1 MHSVSS
7 VYRRRNS
14 ASPGMIKRKLT
25 FSDEDDEQDGALE
38 GEKMETF
45 SVDDDDDDDE
55 DEDEDDNEDLDKFE
69 DDGFIV
75 DDVEKEEE
83 GGNEQDREDRQNKK
97 KKPKKK
103 SLKNIILDDD
113 DLQLIQENKALGILQ
128 FKNVS
133 QPLKRLKKAG
143 KDSEFAGHS
152 SFYDDSLFD
161 DIYGEEEAL
170 SYDEDE
176 MATFIVD
183 DNEIVAN
190 RAPLRYWNS
199 NDDKLRQAV
208 VVVSPP
214 VKEAG
219 YLVGD
224 VNEILTQRK
233 QALAMIV
240 KPDNSNEFEPFFL
253 VDKYM
258 TERDDYVREVDLPE
272 RMQVFE
278 EIVGPPPVDE
288 MSINEESDW
297 ILSQLAK
304 NVYPLFCTRRT
315 WEGVDEGFDP
325 LSKIKKAD
333 IMRFLELHHI
343 EKYDIPFIAMY
354 RKEQC
359 ISLLENV
366 EQDEGEET
374 ANGSLEQACRL
385 KWHKVLWTIKELD
398 KKWLLL
404 EKRKTALQMY
414 YEKRYDEECEKIGDD
429 IELSLH
435 KWQPF
440 DSIVESLT
448 KAEWEGEINDVDVKF
463 SLHFPLDAE
472 IMDGKLKRPYRKSLY
487 GNCKKAG
494 LWKLAGQFGCN
505 SEKLGVQIALEKVG
519 MEFSEDHDEAPAE
532 IASIYTC
539 PMFENPEA
547 VLKGAR
553 HMAAM
558 EISCEPCIR
567 KYVRS
572 IFMDKAVVS
581 TNPTAK
587 GNVAVDSLHQFTAVK
602 WLCDKPLSK
611 FKDAQWLL
619 IQRAEEEKLLQVTM
633 RLPENVLNNMLD
645 NFSLAYL
652 WDGAGPSAELWNEQR
667 KLILQDTIFNLLLP
681 AMEKEARVTLI
692 ARAKNWLLMEYGK
705 QLWKRVSVGPYL
717 DKENIANLEKGIPA
731 RVMACCR
738 GPGNPATTFVMLDSS
753 GELLDVLDVDSLHL
767 RSQNVYALQRKKSDK
782 LRVLK
787 FIVNHQPHVIV
798 IGAAN
803 VSCVELKDT
812 IKEIVSKTEESRDA
826 YQAMGRINVVYGD
839 EALPQ
844 LYESSQISSDQLPTQ
859 SGIVKRAVALG
870 RYIQNPLAMVANL
883 CGIQKEIVSWTF
895 SPLEHYLMPD
905 EKYEMIEQIMVDVTN
920 QVGLDINMALKHV
933 WYLPLLQFVSGLGP
947 QKAAFLRREMVE
959 GRAISGRK
967 DLTSFGLSTKVVFH
981 NAVGFLCV
989 RHSGLLRP
997 CTDIELLDDTRI
1009 HPESYGLAGKL
1020 AKAICNDAL
1029 QEEVIKY
1036 VKENPELLNEFNV
1049 DDYADNY
1056 EIVEGEN
1063 MKESLRHIKMEL
1075 LYGFQDPRAAYK
1087 EPTQD
1092 EEFKMITSKYGDAF
1106 AEGRII
1112 EAKVQQVQSQRAFC
1126 MLDLGLTGILMK
1138 DDFLNEGGDFALQDK
1153 LHGGDTISCKI
1164 KHIDKTSY
1172 QVILTCKDTDMKRT
1186 KDEDFCDVDPYYC
1199 EGESCPI
1206 NQKENACKDKEFAK
1220 QNFMPRIINHPK
1232 FKNMS
1237 LDQAV
1242 EFLSDK
1248 DVGDS
1253 LFRPS
1258 SRGPSHLTLT
1268 LKVFEKL
1275 YVHKDIIEGGKDQKN
1290 LTSLLHLGTILKIG
1304 EDTYGNLDE
1313 VMDQYVDPVIKHLK
1327 EMLSF
1332 QKFKGGLKADVDK
1345 LLKAERSED
1354 PMKIVYGFGVS
1365 YEHPGTFI
1373 LTYIRSGNPHHEYV
1387 GLLPKG
1393 FKFRKCIFEK
1403 IEHLVVFF
1411 QKHIHIV
1418 QPNSETCRKPSLGI
1432 STGEY
1437 MGSGPSGW
1445 QGQLNSSKGKSVS
1458 RGADDYC
1465 GDGGNGNEHPSQV
1478 GPSKWGSC
1486 LKDEDG
1492 TLDGRSS
1499 SLYASNTWN
1508 SPNNESVPVGG
1519 GDCADA
1525 IGGNWCSDYSNRNSG
1540 WSKGS
1545 GDDNLWSGL
1554 GGVNTG
1560 GQGRGRGFGR
1570 NSSDSG
1576 YVNNRNETGWGRGN
1590 RDQVGAGGWRGNNDH
1605 NRSGG
1610 SWGSNRGGLH
1620 VSGGNRGGRG
1630 WGRGRGQRQD
1640 SSNKGDDD
1648 SKENWGSDRGNI
1660 RWSNGD
1666 DNGADGW
1673 GSNNDTSG
1681 GGFWGGNNYA
1691 KGGGSRGGKEG
1702 GWHGGVGQ
1710 RGGRALGPGPSR
1722 GGGRGQ
1728 RHGSYHR
1735 GGEGGEGNFHGEWN
1749 RSRNETGWGS
1759 SMGNGTGGWGGNKE
1773 NESGGWH
1780 VSGGDSQGDGNGRG
1794 WGRGRDSGQNRSRG
1808 HGPRHESCNR
1818 GDDREEGKV
1827 SGGWN
1832 RSGNENRWGGSNDGR
1847 TGGNWGGNKGGWC
1860 GSGNNQDYCNAPHQ
1874 RWGPDCGRGQDRG
1887 GRRGRGNKQGYL
1899 NDGDDDK
1906 KDEFTSEWKRGGNWG
1921 GGRGSSGNSGRS
1933 GGNWGSNGGDGNSRG
1948 GNWGGGDGGTD
1959 SGGGSWGGGN
1969 AWNKGGNGSC

>member
-1 MHSVSS
+1 
-7 VYRRRNS
+7 
-14 ASPGMIKRKLT
+14 
-25 FSDEDDEQDGALE
+25 
-38 GEKMETF
+38 
-45 SVDDDDDDDE
+45 
-55 DEDEDDNEDLDKFE
+55 
-69 DDGFIV
+69 
-75 DDVEKEEE
+75 
-83 GGNEQDREDRQNKK
+83 
-97 KKPKKK
+97 
-103 SLKNIILDDD
+103 
-113 DLQLIQENKALGILQ
+113 
-128 FKNVS
+128 
-133 QPLKRLKKAG
+133 
-143 KDSEFAGHS
+143 
-152 SFYDDSLFD
+152 
-161 DIYGEEEAL
+161 
-170 SYDEDE
+170 

-199 NDDKLRQAV
+199 NDDKLRQAI
-208 VVVSPP
+208 VVVSSP

-224 VNEILTQRK
+224 VHEILNQRK
-233 QALAMIV
+233 QALALIV

-325 LSKIKKAD
+325 LGKIKKAD
-333 IMRFLELHHI
+333 IMRFLELHHV

-366 EQDEGEET
+366 ERDEGEET

-404 EKRKTALQMY
+404 QKRKTALQMY
-414 YEKRYDEECEKIGDD
+414 YEKCYDEECEKIGDD

-435 KWQPF
+435 KRQLF
-440 DSIVESLT
+440 ESIIESLN
-448 KAEWEGEINDVDVKF
+448 KAEWEGEIDDVDMKF
-463 SLHFPLDAE
+463 GLHFPLDTE

-505 SEKLGVQIALEKVG
+505 SEKLGVRIALEKVG
-519 MEFSEDHDEAPAE
+519 MEFSEDRDEAPEE

-572 IFMDKAVVS
+572 FFMDKAVVS

-602 WLCDKPLSK
+602 WLYDKPLSK

-633 RLPENVLNNMLD
+633 RLPKNVLNDLLD

-652 WDGAGPSAELWNEQR
+652 RDGAGPSAELWNEQR

-731 RVMACCR
+731 RVMACCW

-753 GELLDVLDVDSLHL
+753 GELLDVLDVGSLHL

-782 LRVLK
+782 FSVLK
-787 FIVNHQPHVIV
+787 FIANHQPHVIV

-803 VSCVELKDT
+803 VSCVKLKDT
-812 IKEIVSKTEESRDA
+812 IKEIVSKIEESRDA
-826 YQAMGRINVVYGD
+826 NQAMGRINVVYGD

-870 RYIQNPLAMVANL
+870 RYIQNPLAVVANL
-883 CGIQKEIVSWTF
+883 CGIQKEIVFWTF

-933 WYLPLLQFVSGLGP
+933 WCLPLLQFVSGLGP

-959 GRAISGRK
+959 GRAISDRK

-1049 DDYADNY
+1049 DDYADDY

-1172 QVILTCKDTDMKRT
+1172 QVFLTCKDSDMKRT
-1186 KDEDFCDVDPYYC
+1186 RDEDFCDVDPYYC

-1206 NQKENACKDKEFAK
+1206 NQKENACKDKEFSK

-1304 EDTYGNLDE
+1304 EDTFGNLDE
-1313 VMDQYVDPVIKHLK
+1313 VMDQYVDPIIKHLK

-1332 QKFKGGLKADVDK
+1332 QKFNGGSKADVDK

-1393 FKFRKCIFEK
+1393 FKFRKRIFEK
-1403 IEHLVVFF
+1403 IEHLLVFF
-1411 QKHIHIV
+1411 QKHIHSV
-1418 QPNSETCRKPSLGI
+1418 QPNSATCRNPSLGT

-1458 RGADDYC
+1458 KGADDYC
-1465 GDGGNGNEHPSQV
+1465 GDCGNGNEQPSQV

-1492 TLDGRSS
+1492 TLDGWSS

-1508 SPNNESVPVGG
+1508 FPNNESVPVGG
-1519 GDCADA
+1519 DDCADA

-1540 WSKGS
+1540 WNKGS

-1570 NSSDSG
+1570 NSSDIG

-1590 RDQVGAGGWRGNNDH
+1590 RDEVGAGGWRGNND

-1620 VSGGNRGGRG
+1620 VSRGNRGGRG
-1630 WGRGRGQRQD
+1630 WGRGCGQRQD

-1660 RWSNGD
+1660 RWSNRD

-1681 GGFWGGNNYA
+1681 GGSW
-1691 KGGGSRGGKEG
+1691 GGKEG
-1702 GWHGGVGQ
+1702 GWHAGVGQ
-1710 RGGRALGPGPSR
+1710 RGGRASGPGPSR
-1722 GGGRGQ
+1722 GGGRGY
-1728 RHGSYHR
+1728 RHDSYHH
-1735 GGEGGEGNFHGEWN
+1735 GGDSGEGNFHGEWN

-1759 SMGNGTGGWGGNKE
+1759 SVGNGTGGW
-1773 NESGGWH
+1773 H
-1780 VSGGDSQGDGNGRG
+1780 VSCGDSRGDGNGH
-1794 WGRGRDSGQNRSRG
+1794 GRGRGRVLGQNHSRG
-1808 HGPRHESCNR
+1808 RGPRHESCNR
-1818 GDDREEGKV
+1818 GDDRDGGKV

-1832 RSGNENRWGGSNDGR
+1832 RSGNENGWGCNNDVR
-1847 TGGNWGGNKGGWC
+1847 TGGSWGGNKGDWH
-1860 GSGNNQDYCNAPHQ
+1860 GSSNNQAYCNAPRQ

-1906 KDEFTSEWKRGGNWG
+1906 KDEFTREWKRGGNWG

-1933 GGNWGSNGGDGNSRG
+1933 GGNWGSNGGDRNSRG

-1959 SGGGSWGGGN
+1959 AGGSSWGGGN
-1969 AWNKGGNGSC
+1969 AWNNGGNGSC